1 MVRVAVLGAGCIG
14 QWVGGHLALRGVD
27 VLLVGKGLLERTVK
41 SGSLRLTDVERDA
54 AGFDESLQLPGN
66 PHLTAKFDLEA
77 LKSDDFLAVF
87 VCLKLGDNDLA
98 ASLGSLKKDTVII
111 SMQNGIDNKK
121 KLSKLL
127 PEHPIVGGMVPYG
140 VIEAGPG
147 HLRRATF
154 GPVVF
159 DDGMPAELTAALR
172 GAGLAV
178 EVLSEADTHA
188 EQCFKLVINCQNA
201 LNALRGCPLVEAA
214 QDRLYRELMASAW
227 EEATEVLRRSGQPLR
242 GTINGMPMDRYLR
255 ILRLPNFA
263 LNAVKRLK
271 SGLAPDPGYHSS
283 MFYDLEQRRR
293 TEIEELNGLV
303 VKMAAAVGVPCP
315 VNTALARLVR
325 EAEEKNAGSPRL
337 SPEALLQEV
346 RKEAPVPGAAPKRT
360 SPFARFCPQRCA
372 M

>member
-1 MVRVAVLGAGCIG
+1 MFSIRIPLRDPRSKTALFLR
-14 QWVGGHLALRGVD
+14 VGGHLALRGVD

-41 SGSLRLTDVERDA
+41 SGGLRLTDVERDA
-54 AGFDESLQLPGN
+54 TGFDESLQLPGH

-98 ASLGSLKKDTVII
+98 ASLGTLKKDTVII

-121 KLSKLL
+121 KLAKLL
-127 PEHPIVGGMVPYG
+127 PEHPIVGGVVPYG
-140 VIEAGPG
+140 VIEAAPG

-154 GPVVF
+154 GPLVF
-159 DDGMPAELTAALR
+159 DDGMPAPLTAALR

-188 EQCFKLVINCQNA
+188 EQCFKLVVNCQNA

-214 QDRLYRELMASAW
+214 QDRPKAQCLYRELMASAW

-242 GTINGMPMDRYLR
+242 GTINGMPMDRYIQ

-263 LNAVKRLK
+263 LNAVKRVK

-293 TEIEELNGLV
+293 TEIEEMTDLWFLGFGPPSGG
-303 VKMAAAVGVPCP
+303 AQRGSC
-315 VNTALARLVR
+315 ARSRAKADQSLR
-325 EAEEKNAGSPRL
+325 
-337 SPEALLQEV
+337 ALLPAALCHV
-346 RKEAPVPGAAPKRT
+346 MLVAPSRSFAP
-360 SPFARFCPQRCA
+360 CVV
-372 M
+372 

>member
-1 MVRVAVLGAGCIG
+1 MARVAVLGAGCIG

-27 VLLVGKGLLERTVK
+27 VLLVGKGLLGRTVD
-41 SGSLRLTDVERDA
+41 SGRLRLTDVERDA
-54 AGFDESLQLPGN
+54 AGFDESLPLPGH
-66 PHLTAKFDLEA
+66 PHLAASFDMQEA
-77 LKSDDFLAVF
+77 FQSDDFLAVF

-98 ASLGSLKKDTVII
+98 ASLGKLKKDTVIV
-111 SMQNGIDNKK
+111 SMQNGIGNKK
-121 KLSKLL
+121 KLAKLL

-147 HLRRATF
+147 HMRRATF
-154 GPVVF
+154 GPIVF
-159 DDGMPAELTAALR
+159 DDSMPPTLTAALR

-178 EVLSEADTHA
+178 EVVSEADAHA
-188 EQCFKLVINCQNA
+188 EQCFKLVVNCHNA
-201 LNALRGCPLVEAA
+201 LNALRGKPLVEASA
-214 QDRLYRELMASAW
+214 DRLYRELMASTW
-227 EEATEVLRRSGQPLR
+227 EEALEVLRRSGQPLR
-242 GTINGMPMDRYLR
+242 GTMNGMPMERYLR

-271 SGLAPDPGYHSS
+271 PGLAPDPQYHSS

-303 VKMAAAVGVPCP
+303 VKMAADAGVPCP

-325 EAEEKNAGSPRL
+325 EAEAANAGSPRL
-337 SPEALLQEV
+337 SPEALFAEI
-346 RKEAPVPGAAPKRT
+346 RKEAPAREGTPQTR
-360 SPFARFCPQRCA
+360 PFARLCPQRCA